1 MLNEEDYHDDD
12 FIDAIEAINVNRQ
25 LSGQGRARQHIVLNV
40 LRVHAEETDP
50 TRNLGGIQAP
60 LLLELIN
67 KRKELRDATN
77 NSLKQGDA
85 SQADSTPSKPNA
97 P

>member
-1 MLNEEDYHDDD
+1 MLSEADYHDDD
-12 FIDAIEAINVNRQ
+12 FIDAIEAINAYRRI
-25 LSGQGRARQHIVLNV
+25 GGRYRARQALVLEV
-40 LRVHAEETDP
+40 LRKWADTPDP
-50 TRNLGGIQAP
+50 SKSLGGLQP
-60 LLLELIN
+60 SLLLELIN